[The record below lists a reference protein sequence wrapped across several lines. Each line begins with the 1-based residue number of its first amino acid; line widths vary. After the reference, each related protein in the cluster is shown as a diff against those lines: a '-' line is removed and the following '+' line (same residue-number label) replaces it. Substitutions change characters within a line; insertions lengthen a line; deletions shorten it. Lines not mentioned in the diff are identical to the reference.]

1 MTQPPERPSFATG
14 GGALRMLLHLPN
26 FIRLYSRLWRDP
38 RVSLIPKAVLAAGIA
53 YFIIPTDLLPDF
65 PLIGLGH
72 VDDIAV
78 LIGALRLFISLCP
91 RSVVEEHVQLIDQG
105 G

>member
-1 MTQPPERPSFATG
+1 MAHPPEKSFFATG
-14 GGALRMLLHLPN
+14 GGVVRMLLHLPN

-38 RVSLIPKAVLAAGIA
+38 RVSLVPKTVLVAGIA

-72 VDDIAV
+72 IDDIVV
-78 LIGALRLFISLCP
+78 LIGALRLFVSLSP